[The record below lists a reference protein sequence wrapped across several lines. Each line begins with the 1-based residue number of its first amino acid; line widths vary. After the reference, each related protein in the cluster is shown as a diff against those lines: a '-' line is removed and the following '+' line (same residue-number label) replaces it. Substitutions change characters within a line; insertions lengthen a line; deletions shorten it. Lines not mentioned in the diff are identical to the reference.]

1 MFFDIRPDPN
11 FLNLKGNN
19 LHSIQS
25 DKIFTGYRGI
35 YRSNCKVH
43 GIENS
48 KNCRILMYHIDYPRN
63 HKSFQDKGFNSF
75 VWRFLQQTKF
85 KFLIVIQDLGAKFS
99 KKKKKNRNY
108 LFKIFYYFK

>member
-35 YRSNCKVH
+35 HRSNCKVH

-48 KNCRILMYHIDYPRN
+48 KKCRLKNLM
-63 HKSFQDKGFNSF
+63 QKGQNSNE
-75 VWRFLQQTKF
+75 F
-85 KFLIVIQDLGAKFS
+85 KTV
-99 KKKKKNRNY
+99 
-108 LFKIFYYFK
+108 

>member
-63 HKSFQDKGFNSF
+63 HKSFQDKGFKSF

-85 KFLIVIQDLGAKFS
+85 KFLIVIQAVGAKFS
-99 KKKKKNRNY
+99 KKKKKKQKLLIQNIL
-108 LFKIFYYFK
+108 LF